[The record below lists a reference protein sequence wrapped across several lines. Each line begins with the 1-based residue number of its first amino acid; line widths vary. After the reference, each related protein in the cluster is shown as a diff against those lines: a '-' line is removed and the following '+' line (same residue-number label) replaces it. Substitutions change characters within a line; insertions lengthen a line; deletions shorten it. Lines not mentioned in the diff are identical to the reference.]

1 MRINTLFLFK
11 LDNKFSRG
19 VLALKQLNIPI
30 KINSAKNA
38 VIIYLLE
45 GSVLYSEVIHGFFK
59 KKIHSNDEYILK
71 IDKNK
76 NPDLKLIGLLRMMF
90 DPRVTLQQQV
100 SEQLKE
106 YFGDKVFKTVIPRNV
121 RLAEAPS
128 FGLPGV
134 LYDKSSKG
142 ALAYQTLGVEFLK
155 RMKKYKK
162 SLKEKKDGR

>member
-1 MRINTLFLFK
+1 MILLSKRIQ
-11 LDNKFSRG
+11 
-19 VLALKQLNIPI
+19 A
-30 KINSAKNA
+30 A
-38 VIIYLLE
+38 
-45 GSVLYSEVIHGFFK
+45 
-59 KKIHSNDEYILK
+59 
-71 IDKNK
+71 K
-76 NPDLKLIGLLRMMF
+76 NPDLTLIGLLRVMF